1 MSMQKRNR
9 IKRDPRVRV
18 LLGEELK
25 RLAEARAKENGE
37 SVCAYIRR
45 AILTETCS
53 TAYAQ

>member
-1 MSMQKRNR
+1 MSMQKRQR

>member
-1 MSMQKRNR
+1 MSMQRRYTKPE
-9 IKRDPRVRV
+9 PRVRV

-37 SVCAYIRR
+37 SLCAYIRR